1 MLEYC
6 FVEAPGG
13 RNDKT
18 HGIPNLELMVANDPA
33 FFAKPVSLVYERNDY
48 CQDPPGWHSD
58 SHDRRKVAAEGRAD
72 DSILLWYQ
80 PSQGPAMGSTVLTSR
95 DLVGL
100 SGTAESVAKNLESDR
115 EGTWR
120 GSL

>member
-33 FFAKPVSLVYERNDY
+33 FFAKPVSLFYERNDY

-58 SHDRRKVAAEGRAD
+58 SHDRRKVEDALRKFSKVFRNDKEQNDKRKDGVEKSKSNKR
-72 DSILLWYQ
+72 I
-80 PSQGPAMGSTVLTSR
+80 
-95 DLVGL
+95 
-100 SGTAESVAKNLESDR
+100 
-115 EGTWR
+115 
-120 GSL
+120 